1 MESYA
6 IKITE
11 QAFEHLQNIKDYIAN
26 DLLVPETA
34 DRIMHVLEKEIRSLS
49 EMPHR
54 IKLTEEEPWHSR
66 GIRKMRVK
74 NYYVYFWFDEK
85 NNRVQI
91 IAIIYTSRDQ
101 LKQLGQL

>member
-26 DLLVPETA
+26 DLLVTETA
-34 DRIMHVLEKEIRSLS
+34 DRIMHGLEKEIRSLS

-74 NYYVYFWFDEK
+74 NYYVYFWIDEK

-91 IAIIYTSRDQ
+91 IAVIYTSRDQ